1 MYTKR
6 IQLTNYGPIGKLDFE
21 FPFHEATP
29 KPVVL
34 VGENGSGKS
43 ILLSHIV
50 NGLLSAKGIAF
61 EESPEVEPG
70 KVYKLRSSSY
80 IKPDSEYYFSRVD
93 FDNELFVSELRS
105 RMNKE
110 SYPKVPSGISGTV
123 AETMWARI
131 DPKEN
136 DYYDSNFTAGPHF
149 INIVKDI
156 FGRNCVLYF
165 PPNRFEEPA
174 WLNEENLKAE
184 AQYMD
189 LKNFQGHTNRKV
201 INHSPLHDNKNWL
214 FEVLYDRAVFEM
226 QTHKFP
232 VTFSADNRTEI
243 VNEFRGYSGQAS
255 NTFNIALRIV
265 RVIMKRDDVRFG
277 IGLRRNRVVS
287 IVSDTG
293 QGSKQLVP
301 NIFQLSSG
309 ETSLLNLFLSI
320 LRDFDLSGTSFS
332 QAADIRGIVVVDEI
346 DLHLHAVHQHEVLPE
361 LIRMFPNVQFV
372 VTTHSPLFV
381 LGMQR
386 AFGEDG
392 FALHRLPQG
401 QQISPE
407 EFSEF
412 GNAYQAF
419 TTTSKFS
426 EDIRE
431 AIKEAQKPIVFVEGA
446 TDQNYLKRASELL
459 KKETV
464 LERIE
469 IRDGCGA
476 GNLGKIWKDSILPLT
491 ETLPQ
496 KVLLLFDCDKE
507 RPPKNKGKLFQ
518 RTIPLQTQNPI
529 KKGVE
534 NLFSTETLEK
544 ARQNQPALIDVD
556 PGRTKIVRGQPQPV
570 PEQWTVNEN
579 EKMNLC
585 NWLCENG
592 TTEDFQGFQVIF
604 EILEDLLDLQS
615 VPQEETAV
623 GAYGNSENLPSGSG
637 TADHE
642 ESS

>member
-1 MYTKR
+1 MYTRR
-6 IQLTNYGPIGKLDFE
+6 IQLVNYGPIEKLDIE
-21 FPFHEATP
+21 FPFDGDRP
-29 KPVVL
+29 SPVVL

-50 NGLLSAKGIAF
+50 NALIAAKDLAF
-61 EESPEVEPG
+61 PRSPEME
-70 KVYKLRSSSY
+70 KDTVYKIRDNSY
-80 IKPDSEYYFSRVD
+80 IHIGHNHYFAQVE
-93 FDNELFVSELRS
+93 FDNAFSLSEIRS
-105 RMNKE
+105 RLNKME
-110 SYPKVPSGISGTV
+110 YPDIPDEIAGTD
-123 AETMWARI
+123 AEAIWRKMK
-131 DPKEN
+131 PEEN
-136 DYYDSNFTAGPHF
+136 DCIESSFFQRNRSAAL
-149 INIVKDI
+149 DI
-156 FGRNCVLYF
+156 FARSCVLYF

-174 WLNEENLKAE
+174 WLNERNLKAQ

-189 LKNFQGHTNRKV
+189 LKHFNGHTDRKV
-201 INHSPLHDNKNWL
+201 INHSPLRDNQNWL
-214 FEVLYDRAVFEM
+214 FELIYDRGAFEM
-226 QTHKFP
+226 RTRKFP
-232 VTFSADNRTEI
+232 VTFRDSDRPVLVED
-243 VNEFRGYSGQAS
+243 FQGYSGQAS
-255 NTFNIALRIV
+255 NAYDIALSIV
-265 RVIMKRDDVRFG
+265 RTIMKRHDVRFG
-277 IGLRRNRVVS
+277 IGPRRSRVVS
-287 IVSDTG
+287 IMSDSS
-293 QGSKQLVP
+293 QGLKQLVP

-320 LRDFDLSGTSFS
+320 LRDFDLCGTTFS
-332 QAADIRGIVVVDEI
+332 KAADIRGIVVVDEI
-346 DLHLHAVHQHEVLPE
+346 DLHLHAVHQHKVLPN
-361 LIRMFPNVQFV
+361 LIKMFPNVQFV

-426 EDIRE
+426 EDIRK
-431 AIKEAQKPIVFVEGA
+431 AIEEAQKPIVFVEGT
-446 TDQNYLKRASELL
+446 TDHKYLQRASELL
-459 KKETV
+459 GKETV
-464 LERIE
+464 LEWIE
-469 IRDGCGA
+469 IRDGGGA

-507 RPPKNKGKLFQ
+507 RAPNNKGKLFQ
-518 RTIPLQTQNPI
+518 RTIPIQTQNPI

-534 NLFSTETLEK
+534 NLFRKETLEK
-544 ARQNQPALIDVD
+544 ARQNEPAFIDVD
-556 PGRTKIVRGQPQPV
+556 PGRTKTVRGKPQPV
-570 PEQWTVNEN
+570 SEQWTVNEN

-592 TTEDFQGFQVIF
+592 KKEDFQGFQVIF
-604 EILEDLLDLQS
+604 EILEDLLGPPP
-615 VPQEETAV
+615 VPQEEAALRTI
-623 GAYGNSENLPSGSG
+623 GDSKSLPDGRG
-637 TADHE
+637 PADRG

>member
-6 IQLTNYGPIGKLDFE
+6 IQLTNYGPIEKLDFE

-50 NGLLSAKGIAF
+50 NGLLSAKDIVYP
-61 EESPEVEPG
+61 ETPEVTPG

-80 IKPDSEYYFSRVD
+80 IKPGSEYYFGRVD
-93 FDNELFVSELRS
+93 FEESFYISEIRT
-105 RMNKE
+105 RRNKQA
-110 SYPKVPSGISGTV
+110 YPDIPLGISGS
-123 AETMWARI
+123 AAQAMWVEM
-131 DPKEN
+131 DPKKN
-136 DYYDSNFTAGPHF
+136 DYYKSNFSPQSDSV
-149 INIVKDI
+149 NKVKDI
-156 FGRNCVLYF
+156 LSKNCALYF
-165 PPNRFEEPA
+165 PFNRFEEPA
-174 WLNEENLKAE
+174 WLNQENLTSQAR
-184 AQYMD
+184 YMNV
-189 LKNFQGHTNRKV
+189 KHIVGHTSRKV
-201 INHSPLHDNKNWL
+201 IASSPLRENQDWL
-214 FEVLYDRAVFEM
+214 FDVYFDSVAFELVKVPIDLVDEKGRVKDRGELF
-226 QTHKFP
+226 K
-232 VTFSADNRTEI
+232 
-243 VNEFRGYSGQAS
+243 GYSGPAS
-255 NTFNIALRIV
+255 GTYEIALQTIQAVVRKKDVTFRIA
-265 RVIMKRDDVRFG
+265 
-277 IGLRRNRVVS
+277 RRNNRVVS
-287 IVSDTG
+287 LISPKDII
-293 QGSKQLVP
+293 VP

-320 LRDFDLSGTSFS
+320 LRDFDLCRTPFS
-332 QAADIRGIVVVDEI
+332 QASDIRGIVVVDEI
-346 DLHLHAVHQHEVLPE
+346 DLHLHAVHQHEVLPN
-361 LIRMFPNVQFV
+361 LIKMFPNVQFV

-392 FALHRLPQG
+392 FALFRLPQG
-401 QQISPE
+401 RQISPE

-412 GNAYQAF
+412 GDAYQAF

-426 EDIRE
+426 DDIRK
-431 AIKEAQKPIVFVEGA
+431 AIEEAQKPIVFVEGT
-446 TDQNYLKRASELL
+446 TDHKYLQRASELL
-459 KKETV
+459 GKETV

-507 RPPKNKGKLFQ
+507 RPPNNKGKLFQ
-518 RTIPLQTQNPI
+518 RTIPLQPQNPI

-534 NLFSTETLEK
+534 NLFSKETLEK

-556 PGRTKIVRGQPQPV
+556 PGRTKTVRGEPQPV

-592 TTEDFQGFQVIF
+592 TAEDFQGFQVIF
-604 EILEDLLDLQS
+604 EILEDLLNLQS
-615 VPQEETAV
+615 VP
-623 GAYGNSENLPSGSG
+623 
-637 TADHE
+637 HE
-642 ESS
+642 EAADGVLGDSESLSNGRGAANREKSS